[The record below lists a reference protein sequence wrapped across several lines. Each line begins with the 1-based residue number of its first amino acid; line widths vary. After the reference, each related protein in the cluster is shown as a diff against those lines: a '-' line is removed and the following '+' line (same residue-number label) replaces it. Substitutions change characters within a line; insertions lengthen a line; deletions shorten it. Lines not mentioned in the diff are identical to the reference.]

1 MTAVAQLSDAPL
13 EGDQGLLEW
22 ADNAQWAAE
31 HFWPS
36 TQHQIC
42 RDAVYCR
49 ISHFNAQ
56 AVSFDTNIKQL
67 VICVSAENIHGARC
81 LQKC

>member
-1 MTAVAQLSDAPL
+1 MTAVAQTSDAALEVATDCPMCFGPL
-13 EGDQGLLEW
+13 
-22 ADNAQWAAE
+22 AAE
-31 HFWPS
+31 RAFWSS
-36 TQHQIC
+36 TQHQISC
-42 RDAVYCR
+42 DAIHYR

-56 AVSFDTNIKQL
+56 AVSVVTNIKQL